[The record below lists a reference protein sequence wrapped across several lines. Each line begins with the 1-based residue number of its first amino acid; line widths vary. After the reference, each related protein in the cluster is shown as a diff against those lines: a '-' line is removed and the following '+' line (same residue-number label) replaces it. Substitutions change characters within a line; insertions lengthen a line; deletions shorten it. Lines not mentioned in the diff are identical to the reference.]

1 MADGSINKMKKILG
15 LIPTRLNSR
24 RLPAKALL
32 PIDNLP
38 LIIHVYRRAMLSK
51 KLNEVIICCDD
62 KKIFDVAKKYGA
74 KAMMTSKNHKN
85 GTDRIC
91 QAFKKIN
98 KKYDLII
105 DIQGD
110 EPLIDPNHIDQII
123 DYHLKNLKTDIVL
136 PHLKIKHLNNPNI
149 VKLVTNK
156 NDEVVYISR
165 ANLPYEFKKKNINLK
180 KHLSII
186 SFKPNALLS
195 FGKSKRSELE
205 LLEDVELLRAVYI
218 GLNIKTI
225 ILKGD
230 SFSID
235 VLKDYKKAQKQ
246 IKRDKFF
253 KFYK

>member
-1 MADGSINKMKKILG
+1 
-15 LIPTRLNSR
+15 
-24 RLPAKALL
+24 
-32 PIDNLP
+32 
-38 LIIHVYRRAMLSK
+38 
-51 KLNEVIICCDD
+51 
-62 KKIFDVAKKYGA
+62 
-74 KAMMTSKNHKN
+74 MTSKNHKN

-91 QAFKKIN
+91 QAFTKIN
-98 KKYDLII
+98 KKYDLVI

-136 PHLKIKHLNNPNI
+136 PHLKIKPLNNPNI
-149 VKLVTNK
+149 VKLITNK
-156 NDEVVYISR
+156 NDDVVYISR

-186 SFKPNALLS
+186 SFKPSALLS
-195 FGKSKRSELE
+195 FGKSKRSKLE
-205 LLEDVELLRAVYI
+205 LIEDVELLRAVYI

-225 ILKGD
+225 SLKGD

-235 VLKDYKKAQKQ
+235 VLEDYKKAQRQ
-246 IKRDKFF
+246 IKRDKYF